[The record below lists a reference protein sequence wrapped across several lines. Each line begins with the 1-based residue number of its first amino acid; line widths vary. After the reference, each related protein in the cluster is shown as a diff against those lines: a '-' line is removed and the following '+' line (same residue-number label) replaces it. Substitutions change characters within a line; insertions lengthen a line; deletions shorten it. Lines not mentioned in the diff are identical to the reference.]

1 MLSLEMAY
9 DECNSQADTEDVMIS
24 WMRKALAQN
33 SRFDAADSGT
43 TTGSSPDDQMNCD
56 AVQEAMGSDQG

>member
-33 SRFDAADSGT
+33 SRFDAADSELR
-43 TTGSSPDDQMNCD
+43 PAHRQMNCD
-56 AVQEAMGSDQG
+56 AVQEAMGPNQG